1 MDVAVP
7 GNSGHSIVERIMIRS
22 LVIRQIFRL
31 LDVALA
37 LAVVGAGVLVV
48 KLFLTPLPLVEVQE
62 AGEVPEADAASIVRG
77 VGDRSAYDGL
87 SKSGLF
93 GSAGRWDAEEAG
105 EPAPEAAVTE
115 DIAESTLNLKLRGT
129 IALKPGDPFSSAFIE
144 NMDTRDGVRSY
155 LLKQEVVEGV
165 AVDTIYQREII
176 LLNTLKN
183 PPQRERLRMEEDA
196 VPDAPGTGGP
206 ALASARRPIPGT
218 APAGRGATPAP
229 GSGSVQHTKLKRDS
243 IVREAMEN
251 FATLSKITPEVKT
264 DDAGNVL
271 GVTAEGIGQHPLAQ
285 KLGFQDGD
293 VLQTV
298 NNERIDSR
306 ERLMEIFERYQNSSS
321 FRVGILRNG
330 QPNVLVFDV
339 E

>member
-1 MDVAVP
+1 
-7 GNSGHSIVERIMIRS
+7 MIRS
-22 LVIRQIFRL
+22 LIIRQIFRL
-31 LDVALA
+31 LDVALVI
-37 LAVVGAGVLVV
+37 AVVGAGALVV
-48 KLFLTPLPLVEVQE
+48 KLFLTELPPVEVGE
-62 AGEVPEADAASIVRG
+62 PGEVPEADAASIVRG

-93 GSAGRWDAEEAG
+93 GSAGKWDSKSADEA
-105 EPAPEAAVTE
+105 APEPEVSE

-144 NMDTRDGVRSY
+144 NLDNRDGVRSF
-155 LLKQEVVEGV
+155 LLNQEVVEGV
-165 AVDTIYQREII
+165 VVDTIYQREVI
-176 LLNTLKN
+176 LLNKMKN

-196 VPDAPGTGGP
+196 LPEAKGAAASTLASGKRPAGGAAPGD
-206 ALASARRPIPGT
+206 REK
-218 APAGRGATPAP
+218 APARTTGT
-229 GSGSVQHTKLKRDS
+229 VQHTKVNRDA

-251 FATLSKITPEVKT
+251 FATLSRITPEVKT
-264 DDAGNVL
+264 DEAGNVL

-306 ERLMEIFERYQNSSS
+306 ERLMEIFERYQNASS
-321 FRVGILRNG
+321 FRIGILRNG